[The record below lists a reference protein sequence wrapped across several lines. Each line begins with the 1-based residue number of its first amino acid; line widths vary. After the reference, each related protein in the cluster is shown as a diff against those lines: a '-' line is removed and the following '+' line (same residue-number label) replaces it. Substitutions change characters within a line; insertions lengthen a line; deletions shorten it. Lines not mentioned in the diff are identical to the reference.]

1 MNVYKQVRAYRQRTE
16 DFPEMERFIGSKSGV
31 LFRDSDNMNRFTNAD
46 DMFFEDNS
54 V

>member
-1 MNVYKQVRAYRQRTE
+1 MNVYKQVRAYKQRTE
-16 DFPEMERFIGSKSGV
+16 DFPEVEPFVGSKSGV
-31 LFRDSDNMNRFTNAD
+31 LFRDSVNMNKFTNAD